1 MKAPRRR
8 DTDTENNKEI
18 TTETTGNGR
27 LPPSLAPHERPIKPI
42 LTDRRGAFHAPAS
55 NRHTNK
61 QITAAPD
68 KITRASPL

>member
-27 LPPSLAPHERPIKPI
+27 LPPSLAPHER
-42 LTDRRGAFHAPAS
+42 
-55 NRHTNK
+55 
-61 QITAAPD
+61 Q
-68 KITRASPL
+68 